1 MFTLPLLFLLAQ
13 LDFYE
18 QGTAYLRAGRLPEA
32 EAALRRHL
40 QTHPRHWE
48 ALANLGAVLSRRE
61 DYAGAIAQYRKALAL
76 APHLAPL
83 RLNLGLAYFKQQ
95 DWGNALPEFDLFLA
109 SQPGHRQTL
118 QLRALTL
125 LELERY
131 AEAVAAFSALRPADA
146 TVDIGLA
153 TAYLR
158 LGRPAEAQNILAP
171 LLERGD
177 SPEVLLTVG
186 QALVAE
192 DRLDEALE
200 AFVRVRRLAPSLPT
214 LQLHI
219 GAIHW
224 RNKRFADA
232 VAEWRGELAQ
242 HPDSAE
248 AKFTLGSALAQS
260 GGDKMEAERLLRA
273 SLKPKPRHAKANYQL
288 GKLLW
293 QAKRNGEALTC
304 LEAAVKADP
313 DYREAH
319 FLLGGIYRTLGRKAL
334 ADREFAAVKRLSA
347 KQLSAQQDLFSEP
360 Q

>member
-1 MFTLPLLFLLAQ
+1 MFTLPLLLLLAQ
-13 LDFYE
+13 LDLYE
-18 QGTAYLRAGRLPEA
+18 QGTAHLRAGRLPEA

-40 QTHPRHWE
+40 EAHPGHWE

-61 DYAGAIAQYRKALAL
+61 DYAGAIVQYRKALAL
-76 APHLAPL
+76 AANLAPL
-83 RLNLGLAYFKQQ
+83 RLNLGLAYFKQRE
-95 DWGNALPEFDLFLA
+95 WGKALPEFDLFLA
-109 SQPGHRQTL
+109 AQPGHRQAL

-131 AEAVAAFSALRPADA
+131 PEAAEAFSALRPADV

-158 LGRPAEAQNILAP
+158 LGRPAAAQSILAP

-186 QALVAE
+186 QALMAE
-192 DRLDEALE
+192 DRLEEALE
-200 AFVRVRRLAPSLPT
+200 AFSKARRLAPALPT
-214 LQLHI
+214 LRLHM

-224 RNKRFADA
+224 RNKRVAEA
-232 VAEWRGELAQ
+232 IAEWRGELAQ
-242 HPDSAE
+242 HPESAE

-260 GGDKMEAERLLRA
+260 GGDRMEAERLLRA
-273 SLKPKPRHAKANYQL
+273 SLKQKPRHAKANYQL

-293 QAKRNGEALTC
+293 QAKRNGEAVSC
-304 LEAAVKADP
+304 LEAAVNADP
-313 DYREAH
+313 EYREAH
-319 FLLGGIYRTLGRKAL
+319 FLLGSVYRALGRNPL
-334 ADREFAAVKRLSA
+334 AEREFAAVKRISA